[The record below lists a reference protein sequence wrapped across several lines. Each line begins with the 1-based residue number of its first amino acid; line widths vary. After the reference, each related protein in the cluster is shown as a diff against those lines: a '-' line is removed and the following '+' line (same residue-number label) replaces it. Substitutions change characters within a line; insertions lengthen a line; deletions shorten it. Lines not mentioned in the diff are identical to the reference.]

1 MQEKRKFKLE
11 YAEFKEFIWN
21 HRWNIFFYM
30 HYILAD
36 LWILDV

>member
-21 HRWNIFFYM
+21 HRWNIFLHALYSC
-30 HYILAD
+30 
-36 LWILDV
+36 